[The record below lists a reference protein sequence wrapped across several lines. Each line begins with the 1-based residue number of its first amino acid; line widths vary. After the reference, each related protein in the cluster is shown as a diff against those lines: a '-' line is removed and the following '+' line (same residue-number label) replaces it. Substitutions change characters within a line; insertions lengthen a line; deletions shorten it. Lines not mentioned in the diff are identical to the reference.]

1 MKGSR
6 SKGTKAEPVC
16 SCCDKRGH
24 YASACP
30 VLAKQV
36 LAALG
41 KTHSSAQIK
50 KIVAKNTSLKL
61 QDFHGKNVKTGKR
74 ASGNRSLRGPVAS
87 AAGAAS
93 KAQKGRSAKKKNKER
108 EQKRRPRAQKQKG
121 KQPKV
126 GARSVA
132 GAFAS
137 LVFASAEAPGPS
149 LVLHIASNAALAANS
164 CAVKIAYKDVLAWSH
179 LPQVR
184 MSLPCVQRAL
194 ELYFGQ
200 TPPPS
205 VDHIGL
211 QLGLSGKNT
220 GSLKK
225 LLSSCQTMR

>member
-74 ASGNRSLRGPVAS
+74 ASGNRSFRGPVAS

-93 KAQKGRSAKKKNKER
+93 KAQKGRSAKKKTKRENRSEDLALRNK
-108 EQKRRPRAQKQKG
+108 RANS
-121 KQPKV
+121 PK
-126 GARSVA
+126 S
-132 GAFAS
+132 
-137 LVFASAEAPGPS
+137 E
-149 LVLHIASNAALAANS
+149 LVLWLT
-164 CAVKIAYKDVLAWSH
+164 H
-179 LPQVR
+179 L
-184 MSLPCVQRAL
+184 L
-194 ELYFGQ
+194 F
-200 TPPPS
+200 
-205 VDHIGL
+205 
-211 QLGLSGKNT
+211 
-220 GSLKK
+220 
-225 LLSSCQTMR
+225 